1 MEPIT
6 QFTFLEKVLI
16 IWSVMCFTAAI
27 TALIFTLIW
36 LKDINKTNEEIKEE
50 IKRKVYEEKKK

>member
-50 IKRKVYEEKKK
+50 IKRKV